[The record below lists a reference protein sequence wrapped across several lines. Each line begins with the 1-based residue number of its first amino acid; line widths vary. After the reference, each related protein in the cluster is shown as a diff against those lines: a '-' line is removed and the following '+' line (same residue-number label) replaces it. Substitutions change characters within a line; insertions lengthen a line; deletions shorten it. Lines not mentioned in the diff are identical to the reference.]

1 MLRVVLMNGPRGVG
15 KDEITKQYAA
25 LYPAQVLSI
34 AKPMKMEAIATVNYP
49 GFTEPYDGDIEQAYE
64 HFEANKDTPMLALGG
79 KTPRQLYIE
88 HGNRRRAEAGANV
101 FADMWLRVAA
111 GLIVTAKKPIT
122 LIVPDCRFAPE
133 LHAAMTLAG
142 GRNCLVVHVHRDGH
156 TWQDDIGSYIDHD
169 WTMMYENNLP
179 KHLLGSCL
187 AGLIRRWK
195 PE

>member
-15 KDEITKQYAA
+15 KDEITKQYMA

-34 AKPMKMEAIATVNYP
+34 SKPMKMEAIRALDV
-49 GFTEPYDGDIEQAYE
+49 FSHIDDA
-64 HFEANKDTPMLALGG
+64 HAEAVVWALEDEKDTPLPVLGG
-79 KTPRQLYIE
+79 KTPRQVYIE
-88 HGNRRRAEAGANV
+88 YGNRRRQEAGETV

-122 LIVPDCRFAPE
+122 LIVPDCRFAVE

-142 GRNCLVVHVHRDGH
+142 GRNCVVVHVHRDGH

-169 WTMMYENNLP
+169 WTYMYENNLP
-179 KHLLGSCL
+179 KHLLGDGL
-187 AGLIRRWK
+187 ACILRRWK
-195 PE
+195 QA